1 MRQSQCAQRSPFQP
15 LQHCAQEFSQRTETR
30 DDIVVRAEDD
40 GSFDE
45 ADRQTCKQF
54 FEVALGIDAHVRC
67 EFVPPAARQ
76 VIDQRDVAELV
87 PSAPVD
93 AVRLERIAA
102 VGAEQHDPSA
112 GTPRRGVGTSQDAQH
127 IADGLAVILY
137 VFDHFVTQDQIKGQG
152 GKREGFAR
160 RVEDV
165 GRTRPRFDGACAVIF
180 QPDHRPAEG
189 REFFRVHAHAA
200 SVFEQAALDTLARR
214 AHDHVEAADL
224 SRAPDVGGFAAQGG
238 FVEVTFGHGGYYI
251 LQLSRLCAKITSVWE
266 LNIESTE
273 KWATPT
279 FLLVIRQITEQGSSM
294 KMTPKTPKNEF
305 ALAFNEVLEDKQL
318 PKEIILAAIE
328 SAMVSAY
335 RRAVN
340 ASTAQQVEAKVDPET
355 GKVTVFAEKEVVED
369 IVDNRTEVL
378 LEEARKVNPEAQL
391 GDMALVETTP
401 ADFGRVAAQTARQV
415 IQQRIREAERASQLE
430 YFQRQ
435 VGEIISGVVQAS
447 NPVQGV
453 TLGLDMKAEGI
464 MPNNQKVPG
473 ERFKVHD
480 RLRAVVLE
488 VKDGPRGPQIILSR
502 AHRNFLRRLLENEVP
517 EIYHGIVEIR
527 AIAREPGARAKVAV
541 LATQPGVDAVGA
553 CVGIKGVR
561 IQAIVRELHD
571 EKIDIIQWDPDP
583 VVYISKAISPA
594 RVNGVFLSE
603 NAEGNKTATVVVS
616 EDQLSLAIGRDG
628 QNARLAAKLTGWRI
642 DIKSLI
648 ESTADSLQ
656 KLKGDA
662 ELAALLP
669 NVAAM
674 IPAIEE
680 ILAKKAENRPI
691 TPEEFSQ
698 LAQFVEHVE
707 RRTIQIKEEA
717 ARVEEEKTAAA
728 RAEIPA
734 AAFGMK
740 LEEAGIKEH
749 IFNILTEAGYE
760 TVGNLML
767 ALKADSNKVLGL
779 AGIGPKTMQNIEEA
793 LAALTFP
800 EPAVEP
806 PVETATPPEV
816 PAEAES
822 EAVVVEVLPAAVEI
836 QPEAAAP
843 VEVVK
848 EAVEEPAVKDGV
860 SLEEMFAFKPEA
872 FTAPA
877 PEEES
882 ESDDKKKGK
891 KKGKKKSV
899 ELEFDEKLGAVVAR
913 KKHKRADGVW
923 EEE

>member
-1 MRQSQCAQRSPFQP
+1 
-15 LQHCAQEFSQRTETR
+15 
-30 DDIVVRAEDD
+30 
-40 GSFDE
+40 
-45 ADRQTCKQF
+45 
-54 FEVALGIDAHVRC
+54 
-67 EFVPPAARQ
+67 
-76 VIDQRDVAELV
+76 
-87 PSAPVD
+87 
-93 AVRLERIAA
+93 
-102 VGAEQHDPSA
+102 
-112 GTPRRGVGTSQDAQH
+112 
-127 IADGLAVILY
+127 
-137 VFDHFVTQDQIKGQG
+137 
-152 GKREGFAR
+152 
-160 RVEDV
+160 
-165 GRTRPRFDGACAVIF
+165 
-180 QPDHRPAEG
+180 
-189 REFFRVHAHAA
+189 
-200 SVFEQAALDTLARR
+200 
-214 AHDHVEAADL
+214 
-224 SRAPDVGGFAAQGG
+224 
-238 FVEVTFGHGGYYI
+238 
-251 LQLSRLCAKITSVWE
+251 
-266 LNIESTE
+266 
-273 KWATPT
+273 
-279 FLLVIRQITEQGSSM
+279 M
-294 KMTPKTPKNEF
+294 KTMPKTPKNEF
-305 ALAFNEVLEDKQL
+305 ALAFNEVLEEKQL

-340 ASTAQQVEAKVDPET
+340 ASTAQHVEAKIDPDT
-355 GKVTVFAEKEVVED
+355 GKVTVSAEKEVVED
-369 IVDNRTEVL
+369 VMDDRTEVL
-378 LEEARKVNPEAQL
+378 LDVARKVNPEVQL
-391 GDMALVETTP
+391 GDMAIVETTP

-435 VGEIISGVVQAS
+435 LGEIVSGVVQAS

-453 TLGLDMKAEGI
+453 TLGLDMKAEGV

-541 LATQPGVDAVGA
+541 LATQAGVDAVGA

-561 IQAIVRELHD
+561 IQAIVKELHD

-603 NAEGNKTATVVVS
+603 NAEGHKTATVVVS

-648 ESTADSLQ
+648 EASSDSLHKLQ
-656 KLKGDA
+656 KDA
-662 ELAALLP
+662 GLAALLP
-669 NVAAM
+669 NVVEM
-674 IPAIEE
+674 IPAIQE
-680 ILAKKAENRPI
+680 ILAKKAENRPV
-691 TPEEFSQ
+691 TPEEFTQ
-698 LAQFVEHVE
+698 LTQFVDRVE

-717 ARVEEEKTAAA
+717 ARVVEEKTAVALA
-728 RAEIPA
+728 QVPE

-749 IFNILTEAGYE
+749 TFNILTEAGYE
-760 TVGNLML
+760 TVGALML
-767 ALKADSNKVLGL
+767 TLKMDQNKVLGL
-779 AGIGPKTMQNIEEA
+779 AGIGPKAMQNIEEA

-800 EPAVEP
+800 ELPEP
-806 PVETATPPEV
+806 GKPVETATQPEV
-816 PAEAES
+816 PAEAE
-822 EAVVVEVLPAAVEI
+822 AVIAEEVPAALDLR
-836 QPEAAAP
+836 QPEAVAP

-913 KKHKRADGVW
+913 KKHKRPDGVW